1 METIKNLLNKIG
13 LLLYQHR
20 ATTMLLTMIGWLGS
34 IDIYHK
40 LLQDGHSMPLQTIKW
55 ASIAL
60 LFALLLTLLIG
71 CKNKV
76 IKVIGILV
84 SILYASLAIINAI
97 SYQFWGFGISCRMF
111 TIIMESNERESNE
124 FLNHTIGN
132 FASADFI
139 TNLAIFLAIAALLIW
154 SVKKL
159 CKEKP
164 YLILVGIIGLIGV
177 VASGLQLQNTT
188 EKKNVN
194 ILLRSLIDYR
204 RTHQNLNSTSD
215 NNWGVDENKLLE
227 SLNGDYVIDNVVIV
241 IGESASRNHH
251 SIYGY
256 DLNTTPKL
264 QEKSDELVIFN
275 DAISSY
281 STTSESMKMFFSYK
295 NYSTHKGEWY
305 EYPSVPSIFSHLGF
319 KTYWISNQEKMG
331 HFGGCED
338 YFSSKCDSSAFV
350 GMLFSG
356 DNLQEK
362 YDEALLPELSKI
374 MKNPGKKLVVLHLM
388 GSHGEYYRRY
398 PKEFARFTEKEIADR
413 GRDYLTRS
421 KKKTIAEYENSI
433 LYSDYIVSNII
444 DTLKQHNQQKT
455 MMIYFSD
462 HGEELYE
469 KRDFA
474 GHSNGYVDI
483 PFIIWTNEA
492 TRLQLGE
499 KYKEITQSIDDP
511 ISIENLPDFLLGIS
525 DIKYQMY
532 DPTLDFT
539 SPSYRLEKRFADDA
553 VYIKGQCD

>member
-1 METIKNLLNKIG
+1 MERIKNLLKGIG
-13 LLLYQHR
+13 QILYR
-20 ATTMLLTMIGWLGS
+20 NRVATIVLTMIGWLGS
-34 IDIYHK
+34 VDIYHK
-40 LLQDGHSMPLQTIKW
+40 LLQEGGSMPLLTIKW
-55 ASIAL
+55 ASISL
-60 LFALLLTLLIG
+60 LFALLLTILIGSKNKIIKGLGLLITT
-71 CKNKV
+71 
-76 IKVIGILV
+76 
-84 SILYASLAIINAI
+84 LYASLAVINAI
-97 SYQFWGFGISCRMF
+97 SYEFWKFGVSCRMF
-111 TIIMESNERESNE
+111 TIVMESNGRESAE
-124 FLNHTIGN
+124 FFNHTIGN
-132 FASADFI
+132 FTSAEFI
-139 TNLAIFLAIAALLIW
+139 GKLAIFLALTALLTW
-154 SVKKL
+154 SFKKWF
-159 CKEKP
+159 KEKP
-164 YLILVGIIGLIGV
+164 YLILVGTIGLIGLIF
-177 VASGLQLQNTT
+177 SGLQLRDTT

-194 ILLRSLIDYR
+194 ILLRSLIDYK
-204 RTHQNLNSTSD
+204 RTRQTLSSNSD
-215 NNWGVDENKLLE
+215 NNFGVDENKLLE
-227 SLNGDYVIDNVVIV
+227 GLEGDYLLDNVVIV

-264 QEKSDELVIFN
+264 KEKSDELVIFN

-338 YFSSKCDSSAFV
+338 YFSSKCDSSAFI

-374 MKNPGKKLVVLHLM
+374 MRNPKKKLVVLHLM

-398 PKEFARFTEKEIADR
+398 PKEFAHFTEKEIADK
-413 GRDYLTRS
+413 GRDYLTSS
-421 KKKTIAEYENSI
+421 KKRTIAEYENSI

-444 DTLKQHNQQKT
+444 DTLKQFNQQKT

-469 KRDFA
+469 KRDFS

-483 PFIIWTNEA
+483 PFIIWANEGA
-492 TRLQLGE
+492 RQQLGE
-499 KYKEITQSIDDP
+499 KYTEITQSTDDP
-511 ISIENLPDFLLGIS
+511 ISVENLPDFLLGIS
-525 DIKYQMY
+525 NVQYQMY
-532 DPTLDFT
+532 DSTLDFT

-553 VYIKGQCD
+553 VYVKGQCD